1 MRNISNNMEASML
14 QNINLRKILIF
25 LGLTFLVCWLILP
38 IYFVLGGKWNGSY
51 TLIALV
57 VYMFVPM
64 TMAIIVQKF
73 IYHEPLREPLGIWFK
88 PNRWFLYAW
97 LLPPLLGI
105 ATLGVSLL
113 LPGIRYTPGMDG
125 MFERYGSLLT
135 PEQLRLMR
143 DQIAA
148 APIHP
153 FWMVLLSGLI
163 AGITINAVAGFGEEL
178 GWRGLLQREL
188 APLGFWKSSLLIGV
202 IWGIWHAPI
211 ILQGYNYPQHPLL
224 GVLMMTIFT
233 TLFAPLISFAR
244 VKSKSV
250 IAAAI
255 MHGTLNG
262 TVGIAI
268 LLIAGGDD
276 LTTGLLALPGFI
288 VLAIANVILFFYMRR
303 GL

>member
-1 MRNISNNMEASML
+1 ML
-14 QNINLRKILIF
+14 QNIDQRKISMF

-38 IYFVLGGKWNGSY
+38 IYFAFGGTWSGPY
-51 TLIALV
+51 TIVALL

-64 TMAIIVQKF
+64 TMAIVVQRF
-73 IYHEPLREPLGIWFK
+73 VYHQPLREPFGIWFK

-97 LLPPLLGI
+97 LMPPLLGI
-105 ATLGVSLL
+105 ATFGVSLL

-125 MFERYGSLLT
+125 MYERFASQFT
-135 PEQLRLMR
+135 PAQMQAMR
-143 DQIAA
+143 DSAA
-148 APIHP
+148 ALPVHP
-153 FWMVLLSGLI
+153 FWLTLIQGMI

-178 GWRGLLQREL
+178 GWRGLMQKEL
-188 APLGFWKSSLLIGV
+188 EPLGFWKSSLLIGV

-211 ILQGYNYPQHPLL
+211 ILQGYNYPQHPMV

-262 TVGIAI
+262 TAGIAI

-288 VLAIANVILFFYMRR
+288 VMAIANVILYFYTRR
-303 GL
+303 AAIT